1 MNFLTG
7 LFRAARKRTQ
17 TTDNDMGQ
25 FRTKIE
31 ELVASKDSLSDEDVV
46 KKVEELKGYTAD
58 LPGEG
63 KAKVDRFLEDF
74 KNLKEIDAA
83 AAKEAADMVSDLFEK
98 LDTEAMQ
105 DVPAVET
112 EQITEEEEPAETPEP
127 APEETVSTEEIAEE
141 TEIPA
146 EPAEGEKEAEDAEGP
161 LDEYTAEELYQFAKK
176 RLMEEFDLVPKTA
189 AEDGCAD
196 SAEEVEEEK
205 EEEEEV
211 VADHAPR
218 LSVTMNGTTA
228 AKTGGLSDLFNT
240 IKGGR

>member
-17 TTDNDMGQ
+17 TTDNDMGM
-25 FRTKIE
+25 FRKKLE
-31 ELVASKDSLSDEDVV
+31 ELVASKDSLSDEEVV
-46 KKVEELKGYTAD
+46 SKVEELKGYTAD

-74 KNLKEIDAA
+74 KNLKGIDAA

-105 DVPAVET
+105 DVPAAEA
-112 EQITEEEEPAETPEP
+112 EQVTEEQPAETPEP
-127 APEETVSTEEIAEE
+127 AADESVTTEEIAEE

-146 EPAEGEKEAEDAEGP
+146 EPAEGEKEAEDADP
-161 LDEYTAEELYQFAKK
+161 NPEYTLEEIYQFCK
-176 RLMEEFDLVPKTA
+176 RRREEDEA
-189 AEDGCAD
+189 ASAADASACD

-205 EEEEEV
+205 EEEEEEV
-211 VADHAPR
+211 VTDHAPFIP
-218 LSVTMNGTTA
+218 VTINQKPAATGTLA
-228 AKTGGLSDLFNT
+228 SMFADAK
-240 IKGGR
+240 KGR

>member
-17 TTDNDMGQ
+17 TTDNDMGM
-25 FRTKIE
+25 FRKKLE
-31 ELVASKDSLSDEDVV
+31 ELVASKDSLSDEEVV
-46 KKVEELKGYTAD
+46 SKVEELKGYTAD

-74 KNLKEIDAA
+74 KNLKGIDAA

-105 DVPAVET
+105 DVPAAEA
-112 EQITEEEEPAETPEP
+112 EQVTEEQPAETPEP
-127 APEETVSTEEIAEE
+127 AADESVTTEEIAEE

-146 EPAEGEKEAEDAEGP
+146 EGEKEAEDADP
-161 LDEYTAEELYQFAKK
+161 NPEYTLEEIYQFCK
-176 RLMEEFDLVPKTA
+176 RRREEDEA
-189 AEDGCAD
+189 ASAADASACD

-205 EEEEEV
+205 EEEEEEV
-211 VADHAPR
+211 VTDHAPFIP
-218 LSVTMNGTTA
+218 VTINQKPAATGTLA
-228 AKTGGLSDLFNT
+228 SMFADAK
-240 IKGGR
+240 KGR